1 MSTAAVSSTSIF
13 QELQSFQQSRQSD
26 LQQLGSALKSG
37 NLNGAQQ
44 AYTTLAALG
53 ENGPFANSEPFS
65 KSSRVQAF
73 NALGE
78 ALQAGDLTR
87 AQTAFAALSGSQS
100 SSTTAPVTPI
110 ATPIATAPA
119 SIVNLGGTQAA
130 ASTTGS
136 TSSIYQQIQAYQQQK
151 HADLTQLGEDLT
163 AGNQSA
169 AQQDF
174 NTLTALGQSGP
185 NAQGQIFQ
193 NSTRAQDFQAI
204 GQALQAGDL
213 AGAQSDFANLSA
225 TFGKQ
230 SQTPPAAGPAPVVP
244 PIAEEPNATGGID
257 EIVINLGSPSSASS
271 SSGATTPEIVIN
283 LGQTS
288 GSSSTSPEEI
298 TINLGGASS
307 TSASSSTTP
316 STAASTISTTPEIV
330 LNLGQTSGTSS
341 GSPEEITINFGTG
354 SAGAQITIGDNQGQ
368 NGNSGPQQTINLNPQ
383 GNYELI
389 LNLLS
394 ANSTSQTPSSSSST
408 VNLQA

>member
-1 MSTAAVSSTSIF
+1 
-13 QELQSFQQSRQSD
+13 
-26 LQQLGSALKSG
+26 
-37 NLNGAQQ
+37 
-44 AYTTLAALG
+44 
-53 ENGPFANSEPFS
+53 
-65 KSSRVQAF
+65 VQAF

-151 HADLTQLGEDLT
+151 QADLTQLGKDLT
-163 AGNQSA
+163 AGNASA

-185 NAQGQIFQ
+185 SAQGQVFQ

-204 GQALQAGDL
+204 GQALQAGNL

-225 TFGKQ
+225 TFGQ

-244 PIAEEPNATGGID
+244 PIAEAPNATGGIE
-257 EIVINLGSPSSASS
+257 EIVINLGSPSSTSS
-271 SSGATTPEIVIN
+271 SSGSTTPEIVIN

-316 STAASTISTTPEIV
+316 SSTSTTPEIV
-330 LNLGQTSGTSS
+330 LNLGQPSGTSS

-394 ANSTSQTPSSSSST
+394 SNSATQTPSGSSSGLS
-408 VNLQA
+408 VQA

>member
-151 HADLTQLGEDLT
+151 QADLTQLGKDLT
-163 AGNQSA
+163 AGNASA

-185 NAQGQIFQ
+185 SAQGQVFQ

-204 GQALQAGDL
+204 GQALQAGNL

-225 TFGKQ
+225 TFGQ

-244 PIAEEPNATGGID
+244 PIAEAPNATGGIE
-257 EIVINLGSPSSASS
+257 EIVINLGSPSSTGS
-271 SSGATTPEIVIN
+271 SSGSTTPEIVIN

-316 STAASTISTTPEIV
+316 SSTSTTPEIV
-330 LNLGQTSGTSS
+330 LNLGQPSGTSS

-394 ANSTSQTPSSSSST
+394 SNSATQTPSGSSSGLS
-408 VNLQA
+408 VQA